1 MTTEGLLRVARM
13 KKTKDEAKSKE
24 RRSPVR
30 RRSEP
35 ETARPWI
42 APCDFRKQKIDNR

>member
-30 RRSEP
+30 RRGELKV
-35 ETARPWI
+35 ARPWI
-42 APCDFRKQKIDNR
+42 AASDFKKQKIDNR